1 MFPVFLLAAAVGVI
15 AVALLFLF
23 WRNVDRRVKLAYG
36 DDTIEELRQR
46 LEQALEQQQHL
57 TSRVEH
63 LEAIV
68 AGEPWDA
75 SRQVQQATPPLTLPE
90 AEADVSSEKP
100 ADLPGRRQQS
110 R

>member
-1 MFPVFLLAAAVGVI
+1 MFPVFLLAAAVGII

-23 WRNVDRRVKLAYG
+23 WRNVDRRIQQADSDHTVEDL
-36 DDTIEELRQR
+36 TEQLQ
-46 LEQALEQQQHL
+46 QALEQQQHL

-68 AGEPWDA
+68 ASEPWEAARKQIARPPDQADA
-75 SRQVQQATPPLTLPE
+75 SPEQQAALP
-90 AEADVSSEKP
+90 D
-100 ADLPGRRQQS
+100 RRQQS